1 MRLGSTPIH
10 EFTIPFDASF
20 VKEFKV
26 TYKQDRK
33 VVLEKYLKDFE
44 IEGRV
49 LSVRLTQEETFLFDE
64 KLNIEVQ
71 GRVLTTENNALTSD
85 IVIITAM
92 RCLDRE
98 VLE

>member
-10 EFTIPFDASF
+10 EFTIPFDVSF
-20 VKEFKV
+20 IKEFKV
-26 TYKQDRK
+26 TYKQDGE

-44 IEGRV
+44 IKERV

-64 KLNIEVQ
+64 NSNIQVQ
-71 GRVLTTENNALTSD
+71 GRVLTTDNNALTSD